1 MSTRP
6 RLGTASNTAQLQAPQ
21 AEPANDERMYL
32 EIYDAIMEHRLPA
45 GTKLAEQTLGEI
57 YGLARHHVRKV
68 LARLAADG
76 LVDIEPNR
84 GAYIASPG
92 AEEARDMFDLR
103 QTLEQSVVQKLA
115 QQAGPDDFAQ
125 LREMIG
131 RERDAYMQGNRPLWI
146 RLSADFHIALA
157 RLGGNALVVDIL
169 RRLVSRTTLLISDAD
184 NVGGQQPCS
193 FDEHLAVVDA
203 LERKDDSQA
212 QKEMARHLEQCACR
226 MLNRGERRF
235 DLRAAL
241 GKLGQT

>member
-6 RLGTASNTAQLQAPQ
+6 RLVTASAAPHSPQ
-21 AEPANDERMYL
+21 AETANDERMYL

-84 GAYIASPG
+84 GAFIASPG
-92 AEEARDMFDLR
+92 AEEARDMFELR

-115 QQAGPDDFAQ
+115 QHASPDDFAQ

-169 RRLVSRTTLLISDAD
+169 RRLVSRTTLLISNAD
-184 NVGGQQPCS
+184 HVGAQQPCS

-203 LERKDDSQA
+203 LERKDDTQA

-226 MLNRGERRF
+226 MLSRGERRF

-241 GKLGQT
+241 GKAGQT

>member
-6 RLGTASNTAQLQAPQ
+6 RLVTASAAPNPPQ

-45 GTKLAEQTLGEI
+45 GTKMAEQTLGEI

-92 AEEARDMFDLR
+92 AEEAHDMFDLR

-115 QQAGPDDFAQ
+115 EKAGPEDFVQ
-125 LREMIG
+125 LRDMIE
-131 RERDAYMQGNRPLWI
+131 RERDAYMQSNRPLWI

-184 NVGGQQPCS
+184 NAGAQQPCS

-203 LERKDDSQA
+203 LERKNQA
-212 QKEMARHLEQCACR
+212 QAQEAMARHLEQCACR

-241 GKLGQT
+241 GKAGQT

>member
-6 RLGTASNTAQLQAPQ
+6 RLVTASAAPNPPQ

-45 GTKLAEQTLGEI
+45 GTKMAEQTLGEI

-92 AEEARDMFDLR
+92 VEEAHDMFDLR

-115 QQAGPDDFAQ
+115 EKAGPEDFVQ
-125 LREMIG
+125 LRDMIE
-131 RERDAYMQGNRPLWI
+131 REREAYMQGNRPLWI

-184 NVGGQQPCS
+184 NAGAQQPCS

-203 LERKDDSQA
+203 LERKDDLQA
-212 QKEMARHLEQCACR
+212 QKAMARHLEQCACR

-241 GKLGQT
+241 GKAGQT

>member
-6 RLGTASNTAQLQAPQ
+6 RLVAADSLPSEPEITA
-21 AEPANDERMYL
+21 EERMYL

-45 GTKLAEQTLGEI
+45 GTKMAEQTLGEI

-76 LVDIEPNR
+76 LVDLEPNR
-84 GAYIASPG
+84 GALIASPD
-92 AEEARDMFDLR
+92 AQEAHDMFDLR

-115 QQAGPDDFAQ
+115 QQAGPEDFAR
-125 LREMIG
+125 LRQMIAD
-131 RERDAYMQGNRPLWI
+131 ERNAYMQGNRPLWV

-157 RLGGNALVVDIL
+157 RLSGNALVVDIL
-169 RRLVSRTTLLISDAD
+169 RRLVSRTTLLISNADALA
-184 NVGGQQPCS
+184 GQQPCS

-203 LERKDDSQA
+203 LERKDCARA
-212 QKEMARHLEQCACR
+212 QQEMARHLDQCACR
-226 MLNRGERRF
+226 MLNRPERRF

-241 GKLGQT
+241 GKAEQG

>member
-6 RLGTASNTAQLQAPQ
+6 RLVTASAQNPPP

-45 GTKLAEQTLGEI
+45 GTKMAEQTLGEI

-68 LARLAADG
+68 LGRLAADG
-76 LVDIEPNR
+76 LVDLEPNR
-84 GAYIASPG
+84 GAFIASPD
-92 AEEARDMFDLR
+92 AQEAQDMFDLR

-115 QQAGPDDFAQ
+115 QQARPEDFAQ
-125 LREMIG
+125 LRDMIG
-131 RERDAYMQGNRPLWI
+131 RERDAYMEGNRPLWI

-184 NVGGQQPCS
+184 AVGGQQPCS

-203 LERKDDSQA
+203 LERKDDAQA
-212 QKEMARHLEQCACR
+212 QKAMARHLEQCACR

-241 GKLGQT
+241 GKTSHT

>member
-6 RLGTASNTAQLQAPQ
+6 RLVTASAAPNPPQ

-45 GTKLAEQTLGEI
+45 GTKMAEQTLGEI

-84 GAYIASPG
+84 GAFIASPG
-92 AEEARDMFDLR
+92 VEEAHDMFDLR

-115 QQAGPDDFAQ
+115 EHAGPKDFAQ
-125 LREMIG
+125 LRDMIE

-169 RRLVSRTTLLISDAD
+169 RRLVSRTTLLISEAD
-184 NVGGQQPCS
+184 HAGGQQPCS

-203 LERKDDSQA
+203 LERKDELQA
-212 QKEMARHLEQCACR
+212 QQAMARHLDQCACR
-226 MLNRGERRF
+226 MLNRNERRF

-241 GKLGQT
+241 GKAAPNA